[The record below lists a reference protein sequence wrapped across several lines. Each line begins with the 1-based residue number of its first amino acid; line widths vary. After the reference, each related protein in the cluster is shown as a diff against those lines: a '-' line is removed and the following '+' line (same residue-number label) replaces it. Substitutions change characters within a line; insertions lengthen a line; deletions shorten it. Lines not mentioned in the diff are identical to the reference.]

1 MSDKNAIVAV
11 YDTHQDAE
19 NAVYELQ
26 KVGFDL
32 QKLSIVGRDHRT
44 DQHIVGCYLLPGI
57 GPVLVAGPLA
67 AYIVRATEAAV
78 VVDGLSA
85 IGCGLFSIGI
95 PKNSALKYESALEAD
110 KFLLIAQ
117 STRGEL
123 LPAKHIILRAAAP
136 AAIGVHATDP
146 PKTTTADKV
155 MP

>member
-1 MSDKNAIVAV
+1 MSDKNTIVAV
-11 YDTHQDAE
+11 YDTGQDTE
-19 NAVYELQ
+19 NAVNELQ
-26 KVGFDL
+26 KIGFDL

-95 PKNSALKYESALEAD
+95 PKNNALQYETALKAD
-110 KFLLIAQ
+110 KYLLIAQ
-117 STRGEL
+117 GTGDDL
-123 LPAKHIILRAAAP
+123 LPAKSAIRATGP
-136 AAIGVHATDP
+136 AAVGVQCYRSAKGED
-146 PKTTTADKV
+146 
-155 MP
+155 

>member
-1 MSDKNAIVAV
+1 
-11 YDTHQDAE
+11 
-19 NAVYELQ
+19 L
-26 KVGFDL
+26 
-32 QKLSIVGRDHRT
+32 
-44 DQHIVGCYLLPGI
+44 
-57 GPVLVAGPLA
+57 
-67 AYIVRATEAAV
+67 
-78 VVDGLSA
+78 DGLSA

-110 KFLLIAQ
+110 KFLLILIAQ
-117 STRGEL
+117 GTRGEL